1 MMMMMMNCC
10 LFRTEKYLRSP
21 NSQYKK
27 KSTSE
32 ILIKRF
38 IFLVFIVNSY
48 ASF

>member
-27 KSTSE
+27 
-32 ILIKRF
+32 INVRNF
-38 IFLVFIVNSY
+38 N
-48 ASF
+48 